1 MPTVVVT
8 TRGGE
13 EKVVQVAAGLS
24 LMEGLR
30 AAGIDEIEAVC
41 GGCAACCTCHVY
53 IRPGSTAD
61 LGAMSEQEDALLD
74 SSDARTAN
82 SRLSCQI
89 NVNESLDGL
98 RITVAPE
105 M

>member
-8 TRGGE
+8 TRRGE
-13 EKVVQVAAGLS
+13 EQSVQVAVGAS

-30 AAGIDEIEAVC
+30 AAGIDEIEAIC

-53 IRPGSTAD
+53 IQSGSTAD
-61 LGAMSEQEDALLD
+61 LGAMAEQEDALLD
-74 SSDARTAN
+74 SSDARKPE

-89 NVNESLDGL
+89 PVNESLDGL
-98 RITVAPE
+98 RLTVAPE

>member
-8 TRGGE
+8 TRRGE
-13 EKVVQVAAGLS
+13 EKTVQVATGLS

-53 IRPGSTAD
+53 IQPGSAAD

-89 NVNESLDGL
+89 DVNESLNGL

-105 M
+105 I

>member
-1 MPTVVVT
+1 MPTVIVT
-8 TRGGE
+8 TRHGE
-13 EKVVQVAAGLS
+13 EKTVQVAAGVS

-53 IRPGSTAD
+53 IQPGSTAD

-89 NVNESLDGL
+89 NVNEYLDGL

-105 M
+105 I

>member
-8 TRGGE
+8 TRSGA
-13 EKVVQVAAGLS
+13 EKAVQVSTGLS

-30 AAGIDEIEAVC
+30 AARIDEIEAVC

-53 IRPGSTAD
+53 IQPGSTAE
-61 LGAMSEQEDALLD
+61 LGTMSEQEDALLD

-89 NVNESLDGL
+89 SVNESLDGL

>member
-8 TRGGE
+8 TRRGE
-13 EKVVQVAAGLS
+13 EKVVQVAAGFS

-53 IRPGSTAD
+53 IQPASTAD

-89 NVNESLDGL
+89 SVNESLDGL

-105 M
+105 L

>member
-8 TRGGE
+8 TRRGE
-13 EKVVQVAAGLS
+13 EKTVQVAAGLS

-53 IRPGSTAD
+53 IQPGSTAD
-61 LGAMSEQEDALLD
+61 LGAMTEQEDALLD

-105 M
+105 I